1 MTDVGQIIK
10 EYYDK
15 KLDELTRRMRCRIQY
30 DLSEPDDVD
39 KEVWIQ
45 LPTLYPL
52 AEEVPKGLA
61 LAQTTQLVEHFAVL
75 GDTRLVVLVTKPE
88 ERRTLERFVIELES
102 ELVAMRK
109 EDRCY
114 HTVVWWKPPTGMAIP
129 EVCYVGV
136 DLIGIAE
143 LAGM

>member
-10 EYYDK
+10 AYYDK
-15 KLDELTRRMRCRIQY
+15 KLDELTRKLRCRIQY
-30 DLSEPDDVD
+30 DLTEEPDDE

-45 LPTLYPL
+45 LPSLYPPH
-52 AEEVPKGLA
+52 ADIPNGLA
-61 LAQTTQLVEHFAVL
+61 MLQTTQLVEHFGVI
-75 GDTRLVVLVTKPE
+75 GDTRLMVLVTRPE
-88 ERRTLERFVIELES
+88 ERRVVERFVVELES
-102 ELVAMRK
+102 ELRQMRK

-114 HTVVWWKPPTGMAIP
+114 HTVVWWKPPSGMAIP

-136 DLIGIAE
+136 DLIGLAE

>member
-10 EYYDK
+10 SYYDK
-15 KLDELTRRMRCRIQY
+15 KLDELTRRLRCRIQY
-30 DLSEPDDVD
+30 DLSEPDDE

-45 LPTLYPL
+45 LPSLYPPL
-52 AEEVPKGLA
+52 ADIPNGLA
-61 LAQTTQLVEHFAVL
+61 LLQTVQLVEHFAVI
-75 GDTRLVVLVTKPE
+75 GDTRLMVLVTKPE
-88 ERRTLERFVIELES
+88 DRRTLERFVVELES